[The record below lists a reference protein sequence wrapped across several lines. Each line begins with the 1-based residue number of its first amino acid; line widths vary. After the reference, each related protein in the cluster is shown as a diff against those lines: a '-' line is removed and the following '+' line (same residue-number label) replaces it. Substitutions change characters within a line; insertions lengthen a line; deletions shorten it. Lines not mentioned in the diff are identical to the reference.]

1 MNSKVKNVL
10 QSYEIG
16 SKRNFDVSFE
26 FFPAKTDEGEE
37 KLWKVIKDL
46 EQLNPKFVSVTYGAG
61 GSTRERTHNTV
72 KKIRQETN
80 LDPAAHLTCVGASKQ
95 EIAEIAT
102 AYKDAKINH
111 IVALRGDPP
120 ADDPHFTPH
129 PDGYKYS
136 CDLVD
141 GLKKI
146 HDFEISV
153 AAFPEKH
160 PESESFEKDLEYL
173 KAKEAAGA
181 NRAIT
186 QYFLDP
192 YIYINFL
199 EKIKKANIK
208 IPVVPGILMISNYS
222 QLIRFSKMCGSS
234 VPNYIKNLL
243 QGTDESPQIR
253 DAIVTHINT
262 EMCKIILDETDI
274 DHIHFYTLNR
284 SEQTKAVC
292 KIIGYAQK

>member
-1 MNSKVKNVL
+1 MNSKVKKNL
-10 QSYEIG
+10 ENN
-16 SKRNFDVSFE
+16 NFSTKKQFDISFE
-26 FFPAKTDEGEE
+26 FFPAKTDEGEH
-37 KLWKVIKDL
+37 KLWNVIKDL
-46 EQLNPKFVSVTYGAG
+46 EKLNPKFVSVTYGAG

-72 KKIRQETN
+72 KKIRQETS

-95 EIAEIAT
+95 EIEEIAKT
-102 AYKDAKINH
+102 YKQAGINH

-120 ADDPHFTPH
+120 SDDPNFIPH

-136 CDLVD
+136 CDLVE

-146 HDFEISV
+146 GDFEISV

-160 PESESFEKDLEYL
+160 PDSESFDKDLEYL
-173 KAKEAAGA
+173 KAKENAGA
-181 NRAIT
+181 GRAIT

-192 YIYINFL
+192 YIYIKFL
-199 EKIKKANIK
+199 EKVAKANIK
-208 IPVVPGILMISNYS
+208 MPVVPGILMISNYS

-234 VPNYIKNLL
+234 VPDYIINLL
-243 QGTDESPQIR
+243 DGTDESPQIR
-253 DAIVTHINT
+253 DSIVTYINT
-262 EMCKIILDETDI
+262 EMCKTILKETDT

-292 KIIGYAQK
+292 KLIGYEQK